1 MQSANL
7 VAARAG
13 LEQETLK
20 RTALE
25 KDLASTRDQ
34 LDELRTS
41 SSSERKKLQQQCDIL
56 RGERETSEKVCAG
69 WPLFTPQE
77 SL

>member
-7 VAARAG
+7 VAARAS

-20 RTALE
+20 RTVLE
-25 KDLASTRDQ
+25 RDLASTRDQ

-41 SSSERKKLQQQCDIL
+41 SSSERKKLQQQFDTL
-56 RGERETSEKVCAG
+56 RGERETTEKVCAG
-69 WPLFTPQE
+69 PTPRK
-77 SL
+77 SRN